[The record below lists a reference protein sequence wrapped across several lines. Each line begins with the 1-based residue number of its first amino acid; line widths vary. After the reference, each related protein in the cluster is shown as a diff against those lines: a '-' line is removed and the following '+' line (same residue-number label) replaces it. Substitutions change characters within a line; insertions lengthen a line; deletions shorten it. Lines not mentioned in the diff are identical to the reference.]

1 VSYRGIDAR
10 GELARLLPAVAE
22 WGPDLLLLTG
32 DLAEDEAE
40 PSYAWLAGELAAL
53 KVPVL
58 AIPGNHDD
66 AEALGRH
73 FEASAPRGLLIRD
86 LGDWRLVIMDSAVPG
101 EVSGRLREETLDQL
115 DRALGEGQR
124 PALVA
129 LHHQPLPVGSPWIDR
144 YPLLDPSR
152 VWSVLRRH
160 GARVLVWGH
169 IHQPFSAELEGIRAL
184 GCPSTASNSVPGQ
197 ERFLLDGLGPAAR
210 WLELGPDGA
219 LETGILRP

>member
-1 VSYRGIDAR
+1 
-10 GELARLLPAVAE
+10 LPAVAA
-22 WGPDLLLLTG
+22 WDPDLLLLTG

-40 PSYAWLAGELAAL
+40 PSYAWLAQEFAEL

-66 AEALGRH
+66 AETLGRH
-73 FEASAPRGLLIRD
+73 FDAPDPRGLLTRD
-86 LGDWRLVIMDSAVPG
+86 FGDWRLVMMDSAVPG
-101 EVSGRLREETLDQL
+101 EVPGRLREETLDQL
-115 DRALGEGQR
+115 DRAIDEGQR
-124 PALVA
+124 PTLVA

-152 VWSVLRRH
+152 LWSVLRRR
-160 GARVLVWGH
+160 GARALVWGH
-169 IHQPFSAELEGIRAL
+169 IHQPFSADFEGIRAL

-210 WLELGPDGA
+210 WLELDGDGA